1 MYRWELLE
9 FDQSGKKAWHFV
21 NIEKITELSKTTF
34 RKHVVKIVPGA
45 IHFIVIPLDWRMSRP
60 LHAMQFALAKG
71 IELYFNISGRLWS
84 LARQIVGLYLPRY
97 SFAI

>member
-1 MYRWELLE
+1 
-9 FDQSGKKAWHFV
+9 
-21 NIEKITELSKTTF
+21 
-34 RKHVVKIVPGA
+34 
-45 IHFIVIPLDWRMSRP
+45 MSRP